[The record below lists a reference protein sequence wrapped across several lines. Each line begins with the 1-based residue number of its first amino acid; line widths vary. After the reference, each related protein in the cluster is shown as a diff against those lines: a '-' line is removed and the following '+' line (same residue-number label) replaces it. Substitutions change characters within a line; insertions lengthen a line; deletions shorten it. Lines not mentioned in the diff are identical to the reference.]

1 VVNMAYEYNEEWVPQ
16 TRLGKLVFDGQVT
29 SMDEAMDSGLP
40 IRESKIVDLLLPEL
54 EDEVLD
60 INMVQRMTDSG
71 RRVKFRATVIVGN
84 GDGFVGLGQ
93 AKDVQVGPAIRKAI
107 DNAKI
112 NITRIKRGCGSWECG
127 CGLPHTVPSEV
138 NGKAGSLTVVLKPAP
153 RGLLPELEDEV
164 LDINMVQRMTDSG
177 RRVKFRA
184 TVIVGNG
191 DGFVGLGQAKDVQV
205 GPAIRKAIDNAKI
218 NITRIKRGCGSWEC
232 GCGLPHTVPSEVN
245 GKAGS
250 VTVVLK
256 PAPRGLG
263 LAAGGTARKVL
274 EKAGVK
280 DVWTR
285 TEGQTRTT
293 LNFAKATYNAL
304 MNTGTV
310 RRPIVFDETEA

>member
-1 VVNMAYEYNEEWVPQ
+1 MAYEFNEEWVPK
-16 TRLGKLVFDGQVT
+16 TRLGTLVKEGQVN
-29 SMDEAMDSGLP
+29 SMEEALDSGLP
-40 IRESKIVDLLLPEL
+40 VRESEIIDLLLPDL

-112 NITRIKRGCGSWECG
+112 NIKRIKRGCGSWECG
-127 CGLPHTVPSEV
+127 CGLEHTVPSEV
-138 NGKAGSLTVVLKPAP
+138 S
-153 RGLLPELEDEV
+153 
-164 LDINMVQRMTDSG
+164 
-177 RRVKFRA
+177 
-184 TVIVGNG
+184 
-191 DGFVGLGQAKDVQV
+191 
-205 GPAIRKAIDNAKI
+205 
-218 NITRIKRGCGSWEC
+218 
-232 GCGLPHTVPSEVN
+232 

-250 VTVVLK
+250 VLVKLK

-263 LAAGGTARKVL
+263 LAAGGTAKKVL

-280 DVWTR
+280 DVWTS

-304 MNTGTV
+304 INTGTV
-310 RRPIVFDETEA
+310 RRPLKFNDSEAQ